1 MQEFSNFS
9 INLFG
14 LHVWFE
20 KQAKCSFSNRRENRS
35 FRFAKVTNFP
45 QLLPIIGKYV
55 AS

>member
-9 INLFG
+9 IFFFDL
-14 LHVWFE
+14 LITIE
-20 KQAKCSFSNRRENRS
+20 KFDS
-35 FRFAKVTNFP
+35 FRLAKVTNFL